1 MNHALFHRIVL
12 FALTAVG
19 LFALVYLCLF
29 AWVCY
34 AESHLETPPETD
46 VIPGHGVVTTIAR
59 ELASNPFLKA

>member
-1 MNHALFHRIVL
+1 MNHTLFHRIVL

-34 AESHLETPPETD
+34 AESHLETPPETVRFD
-46 VIPGHGVVTTIAR
+46 KGVEYHEPKIVK
-59 ELASNPFLKA
+59 E